1 MQDPFDREKTFDD
14 IIDDIE
20 RNEYSDDDNLFDD
33 MESLDEMKEEEFE
46 GGVEGIDNW
55 DEWN

>member
-33 MESLDEMKEEEFE
+33 MDSLDEMKEEEFE